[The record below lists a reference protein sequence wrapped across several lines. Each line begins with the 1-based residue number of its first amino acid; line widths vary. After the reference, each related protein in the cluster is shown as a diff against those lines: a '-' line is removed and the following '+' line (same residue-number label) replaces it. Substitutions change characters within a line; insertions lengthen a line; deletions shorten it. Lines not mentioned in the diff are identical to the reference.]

1 MFAGHSRNLASPLFD
16 RSDGPTVDCSR
27 PIPDASAMP
36 LPAPRRI
43 LLADCDQMFVAV
55 ARLVDPDGAG
65 KARLLVVGG
74 RATSR
79 GVVCSASY
87 EARAFGLKAG
97 MPIARAARLCPGATF
112 VPVPGKACR
121 VKHREIR
128 AVLDRW
134 VPVVEPASIDEFY
147 LDLSGT
153 ERVYHGESLDTT
165 AHRLRAE
172 VLARTGLTLSIGGG
186 TNRLVAKLAAER
198 AKPREG
204 SASNGVLI
212 IPPGAE
218 AEFLADHALADIPGV
233 GPRLQA
239 TLRRFGLVRVKD
251 ALKVD
256 AGSFQQWLGERSGRW
271 LFERIRGTG
280 SDSVDASGLAKS
292 MSHEETFARDL
303 GSDDA
308 LETRLLRLV
317 TSLAAE
323 LRDAELSTSCL
334 TVKIRDHDFRTR
346 QASRTLPAPLS
357 TDRALFDVARELLAT
372 LRSRRRTAARLL
384 GVSFGALQTG
394 DAPAQLTLLDPV
406 ARDPENA
413 RARQLAVAVDRI
425 NRKLGEKA
433 IRPGRLV
440 GGALRRPPGPGR

>member
-1 MFAGHSRNLASPLFD
+1 
-16 RSDGPTVDCSR
+16 
-27 PIPDASAMP
+27 
-36 LPAPRRI
+36 
-43 LLADCDQMFVAV
+43 MFVAV
-55 ARLVDPDGAG
+55 ARLVDPEGAG

-74 RATSR
+74 RANSR

-87 EARAFGLKAG
+87 EARAFGLKAA

-112 VPVPGKACR
+112 VPVPGKACG

-128 AVLDRW
+128 AVLDQW

-153 ERVYHGESLDTT
+153 ERVYHGESLDAT
-165 AHRLRAE
+165 ARRLRAE

-198 AKPREG
+198 AKPKPG
-204 SASNGVLI
+204 SGGDGVLI
-212 IPPGAE
+212 IPPGGE
-218 AEFLADHALADIPGV
+218 AEFLAEHALADIPGV

-239 TLRRFGLVRVKD
+239 TLKRFGLVRVKD

-256 AGSFQQWLGERSGRW
+256 AGSFERWLGERSGRW

-280 SDSVDASGLAKS
+280 SGFVDASGEAKS

-303 GSDDA
+303 VSDDA

-317 TSLAAE
+317 TSLAAD
-323 LRDAELSTSCL
+323 LREAGLSTACL

-346 QASRTLPAPLS
+346 QASRTLPAALS
-357 TDRALFDVARELLAT
+357 TDRVLFDVARVLLAT
-372 LRSRRRTAARLL
+372 LRTRRRTAARLL
-384 GVSFGALQTG
+384 GVAFGALQTG
-394 DAPAQLTLLDPV
+394 EGPAQLTLLDAALPD
-406 ARDPENA
+406 RENA
-413 RARQLAVAVDRI
+413 RARQLAIAVDRI
-425 NRKLGEKA
+425 NQKLGEKT

-440 GGALRRPPGPGR
+440 GGASKRRPDAPG

>member
-1 MFAGHSRNLASPLFD
+1 M
-16 RSDGPTVDCSR
+16 PT
-27 PIPDASAMP
+27 I
-36 LPAPRRI
+36 APRRI
-43 LLADCDQMFVAV
+43 LLADCDQMFVSV
-55 ARLVDPDGAG
+55 ARLVDPEGAG
-65 KARLLVVGG
+65 KAKLLVVGG
-74 RATSR
+74 HTNSR

-87 EARAFGLKAG
+87 EARAFGLRAG

-112 VPVPGKACR
+112 VPVPGKACG

-128 AVLDRW
+128 AVLDQW

-153 ERVYHGESLDTT
+153 ERVYHDESLAIT
-165 AHRLRAE
+165 AGRLRQA

-198 AKPREG
+198 AKPRPG
-204 SASNGVLI
+204 SGSSGVLI
-212 IPPGAE
+212 IPPGGE

-280 SDSVDASGLAKS
+280 SGFVDASGESKS

-303 GSDDA
+303 VSDDA
-308 LETRLLRLV
+308 LDTRLLRLV
-317 TSLAAE
+317 TSLAAD
-323 LRDAELSTSCL
+323 LREAGLSTGCI

-346 QASRTLPAPLS
+346 QAGRTLPSALS
-357 TDRALFDVARELLAT
+357 TDRALFNVARELLAT

-394 DAPAQLTLLDPV
+394 EGPAQLTLLDPPV
-406 ARDPENA
+406 PGRENI

-433 IRPGRLV
+433 IRPGRLL
-440 GGALRRPPGPGR
+440 GGSSKRSPDQQA